1 MPGNKK
7 VFIFKSNEQQVKIDW
22 FQFVCNLIN
31 KLMAILI
38 CLNQIDLFKQQS
50 HIGLNQ
56 IESSIYKTTNWAS
69 HRAS

>member
-1 MPGNKK
+1 MLGNKK

-38 CLNQIDLFKQQS
+38 CLKSKQSNWFIQ
-50 HIGLNQ
+50 
-56 IESSIYKTTNWAS
+56 TTKS
-69 HRAS
+69 YRT